1 MAKPLNFLSLITGS
15 FSTPAGG
22 NPTVAMMDAAYRH
35 HGIDAR
41 YINCEVAPAGL
52 AAAVAG
58 ARAMGWV
65 GFNLSLPHKV
75 AVIKHLDGLGQPA
88 EIMEAVNCV
97 VRRGDRYV
105 GENTDGKG
113 FLKSLVEVA
122 NPKGKRIVMFGAGG
136 AARAI
141 AVELALAGVESITI
155 VNRSAERGGELARLV
170 GERTKA
176 SVDFVSWGK
185 RYSFPEKTDIVIN
198 ATSIGLEPDDKAFD
212 VDFATLRPHVIVTD
226 VIINPRGTRFMRD
239 AAARGCKVVDGLGMV
254 VNQAV
259 INIKYWTGVDADAGL
274 MRDTLMRL
282 LG

>member
-75 AVIKHLDGLGQPA
+75 AVIRHLDGLGQSA

-97 VRRGDRYV
+97 VKRGDRYI

-113 FLKSLVEVA
+113 FLKSLLEVA
-122 NPKGKRIVMFGAGG
+122 DPSGKRIVMFGAGG

-141 AVELALAGVESITI
+141 AVELALAGVETITI
-155 VNRSAERGGELARLV
+155 VNRSEDRGRELARLV
-170 GERTKA
+170 AERTKA
-176 SVDFVSWGK
+176 SVEFVPWK
-185 RYSFPEKTDIVIN
+185 NRQPVPANTNIVIN
-198 ATSIGLEPDDKAFD
+198 ATSIGLAPDDMKFD
-212 VDFATLRPHVIVTD
+212 IDFATLRPEMIVTD
-226 VIINPRGTRFMRD
+226 VIINPRGTRFMQD
-239 AAARGCKVVDGLGMV
+239 AAAQGCKVVDGLGMV

-259 INIKYWTGVDADAGL
+259 INIKNWTGVDADPSV
-274 MRDTLMRL
+274 MRGTLMRL
-282 LG
+282 FG